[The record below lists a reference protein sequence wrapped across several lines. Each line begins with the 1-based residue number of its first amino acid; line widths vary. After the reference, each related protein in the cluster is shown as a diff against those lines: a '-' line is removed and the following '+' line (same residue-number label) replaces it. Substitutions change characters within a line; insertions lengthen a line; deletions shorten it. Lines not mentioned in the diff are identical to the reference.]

1 MSLNHSITRR
11 SMFKGAGGIAAA
23 SFLGAGAVL
32 GGAASPAHASGLK
45 VIAHQTTGRMEY
57 YRFSTSC
64 ISWTPRV
71 NILLPKNYNNG
82 CRFPVLYLLHGPSE
96 NFSKF
101 DRDDDIRNLA
111 DSDDLIIVM
120 PDGGAA
126 GWYCDPV
133 KSNAGPQKWE
143 TFHIEQ
149 LIPWVDANFRTIA
162 QCEGRAV
169 SGFSMGGFGALKY
182 TAKYY
187 GHFASVSSH
196 SGPASLRSINGAVA
210 HWANASS
217 TIDLGGGTVYG
228 TPWDEARA
236 SADNPVERIESYRG
250 KRIFLVSGTETFDVN
265 EGFVLPTQREFAAA
279 LDRAGIH
286 YERHEEPGGHFVR
299 RERLQQD
306 IDGVI
311 AHPRK
316 AG

>member
-111 DSDDLIIVM
+111 GSDDLIIVM
-120 PDGGAA
+120 PGGGA
-126 GWYCDPV
+126 
-133 KSNAGPQKWE
+133 
-143 TFHIEQ
+143 
-149 LIPWVDANFRTIA
+149 
-162 QCEGRAV
+162 
-169 SGFSMGGFGALKY
+169 
-182 TAKYY
+182 
-187 GHFASVSSH
+187 
-196 SGPASLRSINGAVA
+196 
-210 HWANASS
+210 
-217 TIDLGGGTVYG
+217 
-228 TPWDEARA
+228 
-236 SADNPVERIESYRG
+236 
-250 KRIFLVSGTETFDVN
+250 
-265 EGFVLPTQREFAAA
+265 
-279 LDRAGIH
+279 
-286 YERHEEPGGHFVR
+286 
-299 RERLQQD
+299 
-306 IDGVI
+306 
-311 AHPRK
+311 
-316 AG
+316 